1 MTWYR
6 EDGDWTRADKR
17 LFTVRVIPLWITLGI
32 VMVVFVALSFLVATP
47 WIIGT
52 FVTFAL
58 GLWSTYLVHRNVS
71 AHAWWERE
79 DDLVIRRGR
88 LYRSVTVVPYGRMQY
103 VEVSAGPLDRAF
115 GIATIQLHTA
125 SSDTGAT
132 LNGVPAEKADHLRD
146 ALTARGE
153 ARLAGL

>member
-1 MTWYR
+1 MSWYQ
-6 EDGDWTRADKR
+6 DNGDWTYADKR
-17 LFTVRVIPLWITLGI
+17 LFTARIIPLWITLGLL
-32 VMVVFVALSFLVATP
+32 MVGFVVLSFAVDAL

-52 FVTFAL
+52 FTLFVLGVWWTWLAHRSVT
-58 GLWSTYLVHRNVS
+58 

-79 DDLVIRRGR
+79 DDLVIKRGR
-88 LYRSVTVVPYGRMQY
+88 LWRSVTVVPYGRMQY
-103 VEVSAGPLDRAF
+103 VEVSAGPLSRAF

-125 SSDTGAT
+125 SAQTNAT
-132 LNGVPAEKADHLRD
+132 LNGVPAEYANGLRD

>member
-6 EDGDWTRADKR
+6 DDGDWTFADKR
-17 LFTVRVIPLWITLGI
+17 LFAARVIPLWITLG
-32 VMVVFVALSFLVATP
+32 VLMVVFVVLSFLVTTP

-52 FVTFAL
+52 FVVFAL
-58 GLWSTYLVHRNVS
+58 GLWWTWLIHRNVT

-79 DDLVIRRGR
+79 DDLVIKRGR
-88 LYRSVTVVPYGRMQY
+88 LWRSVTVVPYGRMQY
-103 VEVSAGPLDRAF
+103 VEVTAGPLERAF
-115 GIATIQLHTA
+115 GIASIQLHTA
-125 SSDTGAT
+125 SASTSAT
-132 LNGVPAEKADHLRD
+132 LNGVRAERADHLRD